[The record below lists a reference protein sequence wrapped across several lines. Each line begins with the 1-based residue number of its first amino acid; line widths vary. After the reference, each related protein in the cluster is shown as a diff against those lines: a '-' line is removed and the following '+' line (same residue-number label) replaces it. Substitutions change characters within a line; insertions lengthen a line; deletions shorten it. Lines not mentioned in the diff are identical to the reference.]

1 MGLGLRRGI
10 ARTVCAVE
18 HTGQI
23 RELEQADRNARYIGN
38 CWQGRQG
45 CCYLNGFL
53 QAFMLQLEKASTISL
68 HYVQKCLRY
77 CLEPH
82 KASHPD
88 PKSEPAHLNNARADA
103 AIALSMACT
112 IFSDLPPCLL

>member
-1 MGLGLRRGI
+1 MMQVCHNSRIAYVAHFCNPNNRCMPSLMGLGLRRGI

-68 HYVQKCLRY
+68 HYVQKCCGRDEEQ
-77 CLEPH
+77 CQPITT
-82 KASHPD
+82 A
-88 PKSEPAHLNNARADA
+88 
-103 AIALSMACT
+103 
-112 IFSDLPPCLL
+112 